1 MHYPLYFFR
10 SRSRSASVGAKDED
24 MKPEEASCDLSNITV
39 REKRGSKAERE
50 RRIALATRIVV
61 SYAKSSRR
69 SDVNGCGSSETGPLS
84 STLVRIRLFFFL
96 LGGERT
102 L

>member
-50 RRIALATRIVV
+50 REENRV
-61 SYAKSSRR
+61 SYSNRR
-69 SDVNGCGSSETGPLS
+69 L
-84 STLVRIRLFFFL
+84 IR
-96 LGGERT
+96 
-102 L
+102 